1 MTTATATVPVAREPG
16 SSARPSSAALH
27 CGARPGAPMRVNL
40 IQAGFLD
47 AALATSYF
55 ANEAAVEATGGRQC
69 VA

>member
-1 MTTATATVPVAREPG
+1 
-16 SSARPSSAALH
+16 
-27 CGARPGAPMRVNL
+27 MRVNL